1 MSAVYLTFIAVL
13 LSGLGA
19 RDQVTVAGLS
29 LQQGPRP
36 SVLITAAIIAVGTA
50 LFAAWA
56 ASVIAPEMAPPAR
69 LFLVAIALAL
79 AGLESLVLAP
89 RATPREPTHSLFATG
104 LVLLSHQ
111 LTDAARFLIF
121 GVAVATNVPLPAAI
135 GGAMGGIALIAG
147 AWAFPEVFTHRLT
160 RIARRIVGVLLLGLA
175 VYLGLRAMGVF

>member
-19 RDQVTVAGLS
+19 RDQVTIAGLS
-29 LQQGPRP
+29 LRQGARP
-36 SVLITAAIIAVGTA
+36 AVLLAATVITVGTA
-50 LFAAWA
+50 MFAAWA

-69 LFLVAIALAL
+69 MFLVAIALAL
-79 AGLESLVLAP
+79 AGLESLILAP
-89 RATPREPTHSLFATG
+89 RAPPREPTHSLFATG

-121 GVAVATNVPLPAAI
+121 GVAVATNVPLPAGI

-147 AWAFPEVFTHRLT
+147 AWAFPEMFTHRFT
-160 RIARRIVGVLLLGLA
+160 RMVRRVVGVLLVALALYFGLW
-175 VYLGLRAMGVF
+175 AMGVF